1 MYNEFS
7 SIDDLMEAVRKD
19 KHAEGASSFVQ
30 NRYPVRFVLFDNFRD
45 SYAFIVRL
53 IQEMKIKVEEIQGWI
68 DADYPDIIMSHS
80 RLAESLSEYIK
91 GLDGESRIVAPFS
104 ELARF
109 YNNKDD
115 IEYDTLIRTVKAIE
129 ALPAG
134 WEKKQRIYI
143 PIIGLEG
150 KMSFFF
156 DDTQS
161 TIWYMRSEDQELSYR
176 LILTNQTTYDVKHID
191 SQYTVIQNVKE
202 WLDFWRN
209 QDYHGKPNIICT
221 SKAIYANAEYAQP
234 DNAFSY
240 CPCDNVYK
248 FLTEGLGLKFQ
259 GLNHRD
265 VDDKYW
271 EELAAE
277 IDLEEKFD
285 FKDFFSK
292 HFSTTNVDGYKSFV
306 KLWFEYSDGFSRWL
320 LVNTYINNV
329 GTEDYL
335 GKVLQE
341 LDDYSDRSFV
351 EKIALL
357 IDETNGKD
365 MDVRRYCLNEAHK
378 RNIQLTVDTQNRL
391 RKKLE
396 EIAQPNNYHA
406 AIQLFSPMSVMEKE
420 MAINWLGAGHIQE
433 KDVLAFYPEL
443 YYYLEPSTGTLD
455 PNQVWVLDYMDK
467 YKRAKITDEYSD
479 VVRELVGNYNGNS
492 IEFNKWYQKFQTTHH
507 LLYNRGDI
515 EVFYWIDGLGIDWIP
530 LITKLI
536 ADQQQEKVFL
546 NDVKIARAILPSKTD
561 VNKESLLKLVKGD
574 VRFEKVGDI
583 DKMAHQNTN
592 VYPNNII
599 NEIDSVCNAIH
610 ELLRKYTGKKIA
622 IVSDHGMTY
631 LSQRVVGLNLGG
643 FEYHH
648 YGRYA
653 TRTTGNATSDNN
665 YFILDDGKT
674 VCALNH
680 SSLGKKIDTGMGAHG
695 GCTPEEVL
703 VPIFIISS
711 SPNNKTWDAT
721 LLNDEITGSNP
732 VVELR
737 IIGLTSL
744 DAPKVEYNGKMYKLI
759 SKGNNL
765 FVSEPMELTEEE
777 TSIRLYIGEYSE
789 IKSIKVNTGS
799 KEDDLFGGMGLDI

>member
-7 SIDDLMEAVRKD
+7 SIDDLMETVRKD

-68 DADYPDIIMSHS
+68 DVDYPDIIMSHS
-80 RLAESLSEYIK
+80 RLAESLSAYIK

-129 ALPAG
+129 ALPVG

-150 KMSFFF
+150 KMSTFF

-221 SKAIYANAEYAQP
+221 SKAIYANADYAQP

-292 HFSTTNVDGYKSFV
+292 HF
-306 KLWFEYSDGFSRWL
+306 
-320 LVNTYINNV
+320 
-329 GTEDYL
+329 
-335 GKVLQE
+335 
-341 LDDYSDRSFV
+341 
-351 EKIALL
+351 
-357 IDETNGKD
+357 
-365 MDVRRYCLNEAHK
+365 
-378 RNIQLTVDTQNRL
+378 
-391 RKKLE
+391 
-396 EIAQPNNYHA
+396 
-406 AIQLFSPMSVMEKE
+406 
-420 MAINWLGAGHIQE
+420 
-433 KDVLAFYPEL
+433 
-443 YYYLEPSTGTLD
+443 
-455 PNQVWVLDYMDK
+455 
-467 YKRAKITDEYSD
+467 
-479 VVRELVGNYNGNS
+479 
-492 IEFNKWYQKFQTTHH
+492 
-507 LLYNRGDI
+507 
-515 EVFYWIDGLGIDWIP
+515 
-530 LITKLI
+530 
-536 ADQQQEKVFL
+536 
-546 NDVKIARAILPSKTD
+546 
-561 VNKESLLKLVKGD
+561 
-574 VRFEKVGDI
+574 
-583 DKMAHQNTN
+583 
-592 VYPNNII
+592 
-599 NEIDSVCNAIH
+599 
-610 ELLRKYTGKKIA
+610 
-622 IVSDHGMTY
+622 
-631 LSQRVVGLNLGG
+631 
-643 FEYHH
+643 
-648 YGRYA
+648 
-653 TRTTGNATSDNN
+653 
-665 YFILDDGKT
+665 
-674 VCALNH
+674 
-680 SSLGKKIDTGMGAHG
+680 
-695 GCTPEEVL
+695 
-703 VPIFIISS
+703 
-711 SPNNKTWDAT
+711 
-721 LLNDEITGSNP
+721 
-732 VVELR
+732 
-737 IIGLTSL
+737 
-744 DAPKVEYNGKMYKLI
+744 
-759 SKGNNL
+759 
-765 FVSEPMELTEEE
+765 
-777 TSIRLYIGEYSE
+777 
-789 IKSIKVNTGS
+789 
-799 KEDDLFGGMGLDI
+799 

>member
-1 MYNEFS
+1 MSKSGLTFGAIKTITASPIS
-7 SIDDLMEAVRKD
+7 SVR
-19 KHAEGASSFVQ
+19 
-30 NRYPVRFVLFDNFRD
+30 
-45 SYAFIVRL
+45 
-53 IQEMKIKVEEIQGWI
+53 
-68 DADYPDIIMSHS
+68 
-80 RLAESLSEYIK
+80 
-91 GLDGESRIVAPFS
+91 
-104 ELARF
+104 
-109 YNNKDD
+109 
-115 IEYDTLIRTVKAIE
+115 
-129 ALPAG
+129 
-134 WEKKQRIYI
+134 
-143 PIIGLEG
+143 
-150 KMSFFF
+150 
-156 DDTQS
+156 
-161 TIWYMRSEDQELSYR
+161 
-176 LILTNQTTYDVKHID
+176 
-191 SQYTVIQNVKE
+191 
-202 WLDFWRN
+202 
-209 QDYHGKPNIICT
+209 
-221 SKAIYANAEYAQP
+221 YANAEYAQP

-259 GLNHRD
+259 GLNRRD

-335 GKVLQE
+335 SKALQE
-341 LDDYSDRSFV
+341 LEDYSDRSFV
-351 EKIALL
+351 EKIALA

-365 MDVRRYCLNEAHK
+365 MEVRRYCLNEAHK
-378 RNIQLTVDTQNRL
+378 RNIQLTVETQNRL

-396 EIAQPNNYHA
+396 EIAQPNNYHT

-420 MAINWLGAGHIQE
+420 MAINWLGAGYIQG
-433 KDVLAFYPEL
+433 V
-443 YYYLEPSTGTLD
+443 
-455 PNQVWVLDYMDK
+455 
-467 YKRAKITDEYSD
+467 
-479 VVRELVGNYNGNS
+479 
-492 IEFNKWYQKFQTTHH
+492 
-507 LLYNRGDI
+507 RGDRLVH
-515 EVFYWIDGLGIDWIP
+515 ESLQGGRVAHRAQAALLDDRLGVAALLEDLLEERLGGRAVDGLGIDWIP

-546 NDVKIARAILPSKTD
+546 NDVKIARAVLPTKTD
-561 VNKESLLKLVKGD
+561 VNKENLLKLVKGE
-574 VRFEKVGDI
+574 VKFEKVGDI

-599 NEIDSVCNAIH
+599 NEIDAVCNAIH

-631 LSQRVVGLNLGG
+631 LSQRVAGLNLGG

-653 TRTTGNATSDNN
+653 TRTSGNATSDNN

-711 SPNNKTWDAT
+711 SPNNKTWEAT

-732 VVELR
+732 VVEFR

-765 FVSEPMELTEEE
+765 FISEPMELTEEE

-799 KEDDLFGGMGLDI
+799 KEDDLFGGMGIDI

>member
-7 SIDDLMEAVRKD
+7 SIDELMEVVYKD
-19 KHAEGASSFVQ
+19 KQAEGANSFVQ

-53 IQEMKIKVEEIQGWI
+53 IQEMKIKIEEIQKWI
-68 DADYPDIIMSHS
+68 DIEYPDIIMSCS
-80 RLAESLSEYIK
+80 RLADSLSTYIK

-109 YNNKDD
+109 YNNKDN
-115 IEYDTLIRTVKAIE
+115 IEFDTLIRTVKAIE
-129 ALPAG
+129 TQPIG
-134 WEKKQRIYI
+134 WQKKQRIYI

-150 KMSFFF
+150 KMSTFFH
-156 DDTQS
+156 DTQS
-161 TIWYMRSEDQELSYR
+161 TIWYMRSNDQELSYR
-176 LILTNQTTYDVKHID
+176 LILTNQTTYQVQHLDN
-191 SQYTVIQNVKE
+191 QYTIIQNVKE

-209 QDYHGKPNIICT
+209 QDFHEKPNIICT

-240 CPCDNVYK
+240 CPCDSVYK

-265 VDDKYW
+265 TDDAYW

-277 IDLEEKFD
+277 IDLEEMFD
-285 FKDFFSK
+285 FKDFFNK
-292 HFSTTNVDGYKSFV
+292 HFSTTNVGGYKSFV
-306 KLWFEYSDGFSRWL
+306 KLWFEYPDGFSRWL
-320 LVNTYINNV
+320 LVNTYISSV
-329 GTEDYL
+329 DAEDYL
-335 GKVLQE
+335 ARTIQE
-341 LDDYSDRSFV
+341 LSVYSDKNFV
-351 EKIALL
+351 ERIALA

-365 MDVRRYCLNEAHK
+365 MEVRRYCLNEAHK
-378 RNIQLTVDTQNRL
+378 RNIQLTVEVQNRL

-396 EIAQPNNYHA
+396 EIAQPNNYHT
-406 AIQLFSPMSVMEKE
+406 AIQLFSPISIMEKE
-420 MAINWLGAGHIQE
+420 MAINWLGAGHIQT
-433 KDVLAFYPEL
+433 KDVLSFYPEL

-455 PNQVWVLDYMDK
+455 PNQTWVLDYIDK
-467 YKRAKITDEYSD
+467 YKRAKIKDNDSEE
-479 VVRELVGNYNGNS
+479 VRELINQHNNNS
-492 IEFNKWYQKFQTTHH
+492 INFNNWYQKFQTTHH

-546 NDVKIARAILPSKTD
+546 NDVKIARAILPTKTD
-561 VNKESLLKLVKGD
+561 VNKESLMKLIKGEVK
-574 VRFEKVGDI
+574 FEKVGDI
-583 DKMAHQNTN
+583 DNMAHKNTN
-592 VYPNNII
+592 VYPDNII
-599 NEIDSVCNAIH
+599 NEIEAVCNAIH

-631 LSQRVVGLNLGG
+631 ISQRVAGLNLGG

-653 TRTTGNATSDNN
+653 TKTSGNVTSDNN
-665 YFILDDGKT
+665 YFILDDEKT

-680 SSLGKKIDTGMGAHG
+680 NSLGKKIDTGMGAHG

-711 SPNNKTWDAT
+711 SPNNKTWEAT
-721 LLNDEITGSNP
+721 LLNDEITGSHP
-732 VVELR
+732 VVEFR

-744 DAPKVEYNGKMYKLI
+744 DAPKVEYNGKLFRLI

-765 FVSEPMELTEEE
+765 FESEPLELKEKE
-777 TSIRLYIGEYSE
+777 TAIRLYIGEYSE
-789 IKSIKVNTGS
+789 IKNIKINIGS
-799 KEDDLFGGMGLDI
+799 KEDDLFGDMGL